1 MADLLPTEPRRIR
14 DRIRRYERALQRE
27 LDTGYGTDGYGKRYL
42 LGPLYMLL
50 GDVDGA
56 LASFDW
62 YVDAYPDDGGEPY
75 QYLTWAL
82 ALFRGGRRTE
92 AVHTLCHTM
101 LQNVYLVPFVLGYH
115 PRRLDIWHGSNWE
128 WPEYAGEVPQ
138 ALLNLWDDVALQWAR
153 EVSEHPTVTAKVARY
168 IEIHRKL
175 KDEPRGPRRTA
186 LVRESVALRTAPML

>member
-1 MADLLPTEPRRIR
+1 MADLFPTDPRRIR

-27 LDTGYGTDGYGKRYL
+27 LDTGYGRDGYGKRYL

-82 ALFRGGRRTE
+82 ALSRGGRRPE
-92 AVHTLCHTM
+92 AVRTLCHTM
-101 LQNVYLVPFVLGYH
+101 LLNVYLVPFVLGHH

-128 WPEYAGEVPQ
+128 WPEYAAEVPQ

-153 EVSEHPTVTAKVARY
+153 DISEHPTVTAKVARY
-168 IEIHRKL
+168 VEIHRQL

-186 LVRESVALRTAPML
+186 LVRESVVLRTAPML

>member
-1 MADLLPTEPRRIR
+1 MADLFPTDPRRIR
-14 DRIRRYERALQRE
+14 DQIRRSERALQRE
-27 LDTGYGTDGYGKRYL
+27 LATGYGGDGYGKRYV

-82 ALFRGGRRTE
+82 ALFRGGRRSE
-92 AVHTLCHTM
+92 AVHKLYQTM
-101 LQNVYLVPFVLGYH
+101 LQNVYLVPFVLGHH

-128 WPEYAGEVPQ
+128 WPEYAAEVPKE
-138 ALLNLWDDVALQWAR
+138 LLNLWDDVALQWAR
-153 EVSEHPTVTAKVARY
+153 DVSDHPTVAARRARY
-168 IEIHRKL
+168 VEIHREL

-186 LVRESVALRTAPML
+186 LVRESFALRTGPML